1 MAVAPIENP
10 IQAAP
15 LTSGTQADLD
25 ARADAQK
32 EHLTPGNVGEQLHT
46 QMQQHASTITQA
58 ATNAAT
64 QAADARLSESNKTIE
79 SLQNQLNTLT
89 AAMTQTAQAQ
99 PQPNLDE
106 QHAYTQEELTE
117 LGTRLPGTIDK
128 RAELA
133 AARMRDEAVAA
144 ANAKAEERIGSLQQE
159 IDSLKQQYG
168 GLQTENANAFRAQ
181 AMAMA
186 SANGLSITQLA
197 QDTDWQ
203 GMLAEVADPITG
215 VTYHDHLQNAI
226 TNKDPAAMG
235 TLFETF
241 NKRQQAKQQSQHQA
255 APQPQGGGARMTGDG
270 NGEGLDSV
278 QAEIDSIY
286 KQQTDLRQARLSQQI
301 SVEQF
306 QTKMNALTSQMNEV
320 RSKLEQFYQ

>member
-46 QMQQHASTITQA
+46 QMQQHAQTVTQQATTA
-58 ATNAAT
+58 AQQAT
-64 QAADARLSESNKTIE
+64 EAQLQQSNQTIE
-79 SLQNQLNTLT
+79 SLQSQLNTLT
-89 AAMTQTAQAQ
+89 AAMTQSAPAQT
-99 PQPNLDE
+99 QPNLDE

-117 LGTRLPGTIDK
+117 LGQRLPGTIDK

-144 ANAKAEERIGSLQQE
+144 ANQAAESQISTLQQE

-197 QDTDWQ
+197 QDTEWQ
-203 GMLAEVADPITG
+203 GMLSETADPITG

-235 TLFETF
+235 TLFEIY
-241 NKRQQAKQQSQHQA
+241 NKRQQAKQQTQHQA
-255 APQPQGGGARMTGDG
+255 APQPQGGAARMSGDG
-270 NGEGLDSV
+270 GGEGLDSV
-278 QAEIDSIY
+278 QAEIDGIY
-286 KQQTDLRQARLSQQI
+286 KQQTDLRQQRLSQQI

-306 QTKMNALTSQMNEV
+306 QTQMNALTAQMKEV
-320 RSKLEQFYQ
+320 QSKLEQFYQ